1 MLSRGF
7 IIFRCGEFLTVLTF
21 LVKKSTMRLSRVCV
35 YVYVCMCVCMC
46 VCMYV
51 CIFFI
56 FYFFESTRKKT
67 VKLNLFVVFDESER
81 SLVTGQYYRN

>member
-35 YVYVCMCVCMC
+35 YVYVCRY

-51 CIFFI
+51 CMYVFLFYFF
-56 FYFFESTRKKT
+56 FFESTRKK
-67 VKLNLFVVFDESER
+67 KPLS
-81 SLVTGQYYRN
+81 

>member
-1 MLSRGF
+1 MLSRSF

-35 YVYVCMCVCMC
+35 YVYVCRY

-51 CIFFI
+51 CMYVFFLF

>member
-35 YVYVCMCVCMC
+35 YVYVCRYVG
-46 VCMYV
+46 MYV
-51 CIFFI
+51 CIFILF
-56 FYFFESTRKKT
+56 FFFESTRKK
-67 VKLNLFVVFDESER
+67 KPLS
-81 SLVTGQYYRN
+81 

>member
-35 YVYVCMCVCMC
+35 YVYVCRY

-51 CIFFI
+51 FLFYFI
-56 FYFFESTRKKT
+56 FLRVREKK
-67 VKLNLFVVFDESER
+67 NR
-81 SLVTGQYYRN
+81 

>member
-1 MLSRGF
+1 MFSRGF

-35 YVYVCMCVCMC
+35 YVYVCRY

-51 CIFFI
+51 FLFYFI
-56 FYFFESTRKKT
+56 FLRVREKKT

>member
-7 IIFRCGEFLTVLTF
+7 IIFRCGELLTVLTF

-35 YVYVCMCVCMC
+35 YVYVCRY

-51 CIFFI
+51 FLFYFI
-56 FYFFESTRKKT
+56 FLRVREKKT

>member
-35 YVYVCMCVCMC
+35 YVYVCRY

-51 CIFFI
+51 FLFYFI
-56 FYFFESTRKKT
+56 FLRVREKKT
-67 VKLNLFVVFDESER
+67 VKLNLFVVFDEFER